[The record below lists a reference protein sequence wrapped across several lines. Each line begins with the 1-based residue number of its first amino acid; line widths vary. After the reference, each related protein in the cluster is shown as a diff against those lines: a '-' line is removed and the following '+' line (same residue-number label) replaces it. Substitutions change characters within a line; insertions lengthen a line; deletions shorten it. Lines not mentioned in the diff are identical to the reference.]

1 MAEDVMQ
8 GTSRLS
14 RVQARRSRR
23 LTLPSPVSF
32 WVSVA
37 MMVLF
42 MYAAAAPTRLYRV
55 YKLAP
60 LLSSVSPN
68 VGLAT
73 GALLTAILV
82 QYGPAPTELV
92 WYLLLAAF
100 AASTF
105 AFGGRSRTA
114 ALQPAQSAQPTATA
128 DLPPGPCTDPP
139 YVPAAR
145 QEPQPAQA
153 SR

>member
-42 MYAAAAPTRLYRV
+42 MYAAAPTSLYRV
-55 YKLAP
+55 Y
-60 LLSSVSPN
+60 
-68 VGLAT
+68 
-73 GALLTAILV
+73 
-82 QYGPAPTELV
+82 
-92 WYLLLAAF
+92 
-100 AASTF
+100 
-105 AFGGRSRTA
+105 
-114 ALQPAQSAQPTATA
+114 
-128 DLPPGPCTDPP
+128 
-139 YVPAAR
+139 VPAARHR